1 MSLFQQYSPKD
12 VVCSWNGIAITGFA
26 PDSFLRL
33 QRTSALVTPVVGAG
47 GDVALTRNAD
57 KTGTIEIELMQ
68 TATSNLRLAAIYAEQ
83 QLMELEENIS
93 SNFVIYDPSGSVL
106 ATGRNAW
113 LQELPQVELGADQN
127 SKTWTFGCENLDYTV
142 TIPASGLTS
151 V

>member
-1 MSLFQQYSPKD
+1 MSMFQQYSPKD

-33 QRTSALVTPVVGAG
+33 QRNSDLVTPVVGAG

-68 TATSNLRLAAIYAEQ
+68 TAESNQYLNALYAKQEN
-83 QLMELEENIS
+83 MELELDIA
-93 SNFVIYDPSGSVL
+93 SNFIIYDPSGSVM
-106 ATGRNAW
+106 ATGVNAW
-113 LQELPQVELGADQN
+113 LQALPDVELGANQN
-127 SKTWTFGCENLDYTV
+127 SKVWTFGCEKLEIST
-142 TIPASGLTS
+142 TIPASG